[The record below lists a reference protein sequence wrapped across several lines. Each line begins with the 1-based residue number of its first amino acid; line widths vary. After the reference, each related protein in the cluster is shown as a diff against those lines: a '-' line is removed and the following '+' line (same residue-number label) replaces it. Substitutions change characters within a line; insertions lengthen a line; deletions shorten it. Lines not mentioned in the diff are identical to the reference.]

1 MKSSVVIT
9 TYNNPAY
16 LRRVLEG
23 FLNQSR
29 PPGEILVA
37 DDGST
42 RGTLETVESMRAGSP
57 VRITH
62 VWHEDRGFRA
72 GTIRNRA
79 MAAASGEY
87 IILSD
92 GDTIP
97 SSRLVEDHLK
107 YAEEG
112 HFIQGHRVLLG
123 PKASENFS
131 FKDISL
137 PSLLSLFL
145 KGQAGNLMNA
155 LRLPPVVRVSLRRPG
170 IRSCNMSFFRKDIV
184 AVNGFNEDFEG
195 WGKEDSELVER
206 FYKYGLKRKDLK
218 FRACCYHLYHRDFD
232 RAGLEANMRLL
243 EKTAAGTSYF
253 CPNGMDKYTGAQ

>member
-1 MKSSVVIT
+1 MKSSVIIT
-9 TYNNPAY
+9 TYNNPDY

-23 FLNQSR
+23 YLGQSR
-29 PPGEILVA
+29 LPGEILVA

-42 RGTLETVESMRAGSP
+42 RATLETVNRMKAGSP
-57 VRITH
+57 VRIEH

-72 GTIRNRA
+72 GTIRNKA
-79 MAAASGEY
+79 MAASTGEY

-97 SSRLVEDHLK
+97 SPRLVEDHLE
-107 YAEEG
+107 YSEEG

-123 PKASENFS
+123 PEASKSFS
-131 FKDISL
+131 FSEIGF
-137 PSLLSLFL
+137 PALLVLFL
-145 KGQAGNLMNA
+145 RRQAGNLMNA
-155 LRLPPVVRVSLRRPG
+155 LRLPPMVKVSTKRPG

-195 WGKEDSELVER
+195 WGKEDSELAER

-218 FRACCYHLYHRDFD
+218 FRACCYHLHHKDFD
-232 RAGLEANMRLL
+232 RAGLEANIRLL
-243 EKTAAGTSYF
+243 EKTAAGESYF
-253 CPNGMDKYTGAQ
+253 CPNGMDKYTAA